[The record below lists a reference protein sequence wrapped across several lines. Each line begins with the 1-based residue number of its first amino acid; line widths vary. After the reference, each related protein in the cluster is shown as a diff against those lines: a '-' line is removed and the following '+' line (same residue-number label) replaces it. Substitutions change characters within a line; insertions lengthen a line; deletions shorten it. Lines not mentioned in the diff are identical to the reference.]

1 MQLSQVSR
9 IAWIMIFVIVV
20 ASCKSKSDI
29 EFEQYYNQGE
39 VLYTKYCANCHQ
51 QDGSGLM
58 LLYPPL
64 NKSDFMDNNPD
75 KVLCLMRNGK
85 FTPTVV
91 NGKTFNHPMKGVTAL
106 TDLDIA
112 EIATYIYNTWD
123 HKRGIISVNEV
134 TKKMSA
140 CE

>member
-1 MQLSQVSR
+1 MNRVLL
-9 IAWIMIFVIVV
+9 IVV
-20 ASCKSKSDI
+20 VFASVTSCKKSDV

-39 VLYTKYCANCHQ
+39 ILYTKYCSNCHQ
-51 QDGSGLM
+51 KNGKGLG

-64 NKSDFMDNNPD
+64 DRSDFMDEHFD
-75 KVLCLMRNGK
+75 EVLCIIRNGK
-85 FTPTVV
+85 STPTVV
-91 NGKTFNHPMKGVTAL
+91 NGKTFEQPMKGVTAL

-123 HKRGIISVNEV
+123 HKRGIVDVNEV
-134 TKKMSA
+134 TEKMKA